1 MVTCI
6 IDGETYG
13 IQNGEVIHLTNNDD
27 VIPTD
32 FICRANAGEV
42 FEVVS
47 KDEGNNQVIKAFLHE
62 LGYKWCSGD
71 PLITARIGIVY
82 NDGGI
87 ITLQTTSDM
96 RVTYDSRVT
105 KREHSYTVG

>member
-1 MVTCI
+1 MITCI

-32 FICRANAGEV
+32 FICRVNGGKA

-47 KDEGNNQVIKAFLHE
+47 RDEGSNRAIKAFLHE
-62 LGYKWCSGD
+62 LGYKWQSGD
-71 PLITARIGIVY
+71 PLIIARIGMVY
-82 NDGGI
+82 DDSLVALQ
-87 ITLQTTSDM
+87 ITENM
-96 RVTYDSRVT
+96 RVTYDSRAI